1 MEIAGTPTPISPID
15 KFSMHVKG
23 YGIFPQKEVV
33 NVVLNKKNIEIF
45 FCLKS
50 IKEKKRTQ

>member
-33 NVVLNKKNIEIF
+33 NVVLNKKILKF
-45 FCLKS
+45 FFVLKV
-50 IKEKKRTQ
+50 